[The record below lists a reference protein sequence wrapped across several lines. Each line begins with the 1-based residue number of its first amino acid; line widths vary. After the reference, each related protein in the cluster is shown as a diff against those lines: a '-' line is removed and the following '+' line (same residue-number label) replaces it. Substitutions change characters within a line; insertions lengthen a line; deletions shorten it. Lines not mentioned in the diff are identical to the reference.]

1 VSDSGV
7 LVVAVLALA
16 CGWAVGRSSALH
28 SRLVIINVSSDD
40 DDDDDLPDFG
50 FPIRSDPDM
59 ARMN

>member
-1 VSDSGV
+1 MSDSGI
-7 LVVAVLALA
+7 LVVAALALA
-16 CGWAVGRSSALH
+16 CGWAAGRASAMH
-28 SRLVIINVSSDD
+28 SRVVIINVGPDD